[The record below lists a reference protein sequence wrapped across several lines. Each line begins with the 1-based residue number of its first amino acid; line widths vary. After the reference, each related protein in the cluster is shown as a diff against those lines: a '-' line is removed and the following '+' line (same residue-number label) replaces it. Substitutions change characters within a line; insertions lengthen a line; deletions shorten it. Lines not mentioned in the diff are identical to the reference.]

1 MNFYPHF
8 TNEEGYEEAFSK
20 FQNLFVTYS
29 QAIRSGDFKGP
40 PEAQRPSDFPS
51 KLPPLFLENVCNV
64 TLGTS
69 TLWLRL

>member
-40 PEAQRPSDFPS
+40 PEAQ
-51 KLPPLFLENVCNV
+51 
-64 TLGTS
+64 
-69 TLWLRL
+69 